1 MNFVF
6 TKTFFLDGNVINTKK
21 YYVDKIYLV
30 FSMLLSWNYVI
41 KVNFIITPTCFIS
54 VAYLIQVL
62 ISLFP
67 EIGRCHI
74 KWKY

>member
-30 FSMLLSWNYVI
+30 FSMLLS
-41 KVNFIITPTCFIS
+41 
-54 VAYLIQVL
+54 
-62 ISLFP
+62 
-67 EIGRCHI
+67 
-74 KWKY
+74 